1 MSWKPFGAKEESETL
16 VDGVPPYM
24 VNSVI
29 DWMGQAELLI
39 TPEILRKLVE
49 GLR

>member
-29 DWMGQAELLI
+29 DWM
-39 TPEILRKLVE
+39 PVV
-49 GLR
+49 